1 MKAIKRGVSPE
12 SVNFRSN
19 RNIMI
24 LGDKAIKEYLAQGKG
39 VIGYK
44 EEHINP
50 NSVDLTLNENYSIY
64 RNSRLDCRAENE
76 VVKLKMDDSLL
87 LMPGLLY
94 LATTNETL
102 DLSPMDYQKTICA
115 RVEGKSSLGR
125 LGLFVHI
132 TAGWIDAGFN
142 GSLVLELTVVQPLL
156 IYPNMKIC
164 QIAFMESTEVEKHY
178 GEKEG
183 SKYQNQIGTQES
195 KMHKN
200 F

>member
-1 MKAIKRGVSPE
+1 
-12 SVNFRSN
+12 
-19 RNIMI
+19 MI
-24 LGDKAIKEYLAQGKG
+24 LGDKAIKEYLSQGKG

-50 NSVDLTLNENYSIY
+50 NSVDLTLNENYAIY

-76 VVKLKMDDSLL
+76 VVKLKIDDSLL

-102 DLSPMDYQKTICA
+102 DLSPMDYEKLLCSGKAHHQKTICA

-132 TAGWIDAGFN
+132 TAGWIDSGFK
-142 GSLVLELTVVQPLL
+142 GSLVLELTVVQPLR

-164 QIAFMESTEVEKHY
+164 QIAFMESSLVDTHY

-183 SKYQNQIGTQES
+183 SKYQGQIGAQES
-195 KMHKN
+195 KMHEN